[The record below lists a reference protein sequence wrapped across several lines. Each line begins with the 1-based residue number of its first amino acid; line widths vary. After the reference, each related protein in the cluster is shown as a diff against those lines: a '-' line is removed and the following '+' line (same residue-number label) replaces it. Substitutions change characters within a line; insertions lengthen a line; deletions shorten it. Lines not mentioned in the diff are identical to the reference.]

1 MRNII
6 LKSAVVLALGIPL
19 VASAESQF
27 RTTTGNSTA
36 NLDFE
41 IIIPKFLSL
50 QVGTGAP
57 FTTNATVDKIS
68 FDMSATPGNVGN
80 GTPVAATALSGDLG
94 NGAVTAR
101 VLSNNGNV
109 NFSSTTLGALNDG
122 VVGENISYALI
133 STAVAAAPVNP
144 TGTNLAH
151 PTLADGATTTIVL
164 TAVNKVVNQA
174 AKWTYTYANTLGTI
188 PPAGTYG
195 GTNTRN
201 SRVTYT
207 ASLL

>member
-6 LKSAVVLALGIPL
+6 LKSAVAIALGIPL

-57 FTTNATVDKIS
+57 FTTNAAIDKIS
-68 FDMSATPGNVGN
+68 FDLSATPGNVGN
-80 GTPVAATALSGDLG
+80 GTAVAATAGSGDQG

-109 NFSSTTLGALNDG
+109 NFSSTTLGALNNGAGDT
-122 VVGENISYALI
+122 ISYSLI
-133 STAVAAAPVNP
+133 STAVAAATANP
-144 TGTNLAH
+144 TVTNLAH
-151 PTLADGATTTIVL
+151 PALADGATTTIVL

-195 GTNTRN
+195 GTNIRN

-207 ASLL
+207 AALL